1 MSPFL
6 FGSMERVMESIITQ
20 NADNLTSFKK
30 DASVTVNKGINEQED
45 LLNKTNQ
52 INQNV
57 EENSLVEKYKIKEQT
72 QEELTNAI
80 NVVSD
85 FMNQPPR
92 NVSFSQAES
101 SGKTIVKIF
110 DSNSNE
116 LIKQFPSEK
125 IINMAERISKLHQEI
140 EQAPGLLIDSHV

>member
-1 MSPFL
+1 
-6 FGSMERVMESIITQ
+6 MESIITQ
-20 NADNLTSFKK
+20 NTDNITPIKQDL
-30 DASVTVNKGINEQED
+30 SVVTNKGKVEQED
-45 LLNKTNQ
+45 LPKEEVFSERVDIKVNDIEIDKTK
-52 INQNV
+52 
-57 EENSLVEKYKIKEQT
+57 EET
-72 QEELTNAI
+72 QEKLTTAI
-80 NVVSD
+80 NIVSD

-110 DSNSNE
+110 DSNSQE

-140 EQAPGLLIDSHV
+140 EKAPGLLIDSHV

>member
-1 MSPFL
+1 
-6 FGSMERVMESIITQ
+6 MESIITQ
-20 NADNLTSFKK
+20 NTDNITPIKQDL
-30 DASVTVNKGINEQED
+30 SVVTNKGKVEQED
-45 LLNKTNQ
+45 LPKEEVFSERVDIKVNDIEKDKTK
-52 INQNV
+52 
-57 EENSLVEKYKIKEQT
+57 EET
-72 QEELTNAI
+72 QEKLTTAI
-80 NVVSD
+80 NIVSD

-110 DSNSNE
+110 DSNSQE

-140 EQAPGLLIDSHV
+140 EKAPGLLIDSHV

>member
-6 FGSMERVMESIITQ
+6 FGSMERIMESIITQ
-20 NADNLTSFKK
+20 NTDNLTSFKN
-30 DASVTVNKGINEQED
+30 DVSVTVNKGTNEQED
-45 LLNKTNQ
+45 LINKTDQLNQ
-52 INQNV
+52 GV
-57 EENSLVEKYKIKEQT
+57 EENIQLEKGNSKQQT
-72 QEELTNAI
+72 QEELTKAI
-80 NVVSD
+80 NIVSD

>member
-1 MSPFL
+1 
-6 FGSMERVMESIITQ
+6 MESIITQ
-20 NADNLTSFKK
+20 NTDNLAPIKNDLSVVINKTEPEEVSK
-30 DASVTVNKGINEQED
+30 DIALLEKLPAKAEEIEQE
-45 LLNKTNQ
+45 K
-52 INQNV
+52 
-57 EENSLVEKYKIKEQT
+57 SKEQT
-72 QEELTNAI
+72 QEELTVAI
-80 NVVSD
+80 NIVSD

-110 DSNSNE
+110 DKDSQE

-140 EQAPGLLIDSHV
+140 EKAPGLLIDSHV

>member
-30 DASVTVNKGINEQED
+30 DVSVTVNKGINEQED